1 MTRNLDTRGAPISTT
16 DKPTLDLFE
25 EALRQFQSYAGDPIA
40 TLDRALETRP
50 DFAMGHALRAAALI
64 TFAEQRFFEMARAN
78 VAALEGLI
86 ERGVANDREAALG
99 RALRKLVDGDWHG
112 ASVAFDRALIA
123 NPRDIVAI
131 QVAHIFDF
139 ARGDSLNLRNR
150 ISRVLPQWSPRIPG
164 YSYVLGF
171 HAFGLEECN
180 QYDAALDAANRA
192 LEIEPTDAW
201 AIHAGLHCMEMQGQI
216 SEGMQ
221 WLESKMPQWTN
232 NGFAFHNHW
241 HRALLYL
248 DRGDDEKVLQIYDRD
263 VFPQDLDVAL
273 VLVDATALLWRLQL
287 LGVDV
292 RSRMERVAKVWETK
306 LDGERGFY
314 SFNDVHAMLAFSS
327 IGRDDLM
334 TRVLR
339 DLESTAIGATTNAGM
354 AREVGLPLARGFGAF
369 GKGDDALCLDE
380 LEPVRDIAHR
390 FGGSHAQRD
399 LITLTIA
406 ESARR
411 SGRRDLARHYL
422 NERFVHRPGSNLG
435 HRLLAKS

>member
-1 MTRNLDTRGAPISTT
+1 MTKNLDTRGAPMSAT
-16 DKPTLDLFE
+16 DPATLDLFE
-25 EALRQFQSYAGDPIA
+25 EALRQFQSYVGDPVA
-40 TLDRALETRP
+40 TLDRALEARP

-64 TFAEQRFFEMARAN
+64 SFAEQRFFEMARVN
-78 VAALEGLI
+78 VSALEGLV
-86 ERGVANDREAALG
+86 ERGLANDREAALG
-99 RALRKLVDGDWHG
+99 VALRKLVDGDWHA
-112 ASVAFDRALIA
+112 ASHAFDRALLA
-123 NPRDIVAI
+123 NPRDIIAL

-150 ISRVLPQWSPRIPG
+150 VTRVLPAWSPRVPG
-164 YSYVLGF
+164 YGYVLGF

-180 QYDAALDAANRA
+180 QYDEALDAASRA

-216 SEGMQ
+216 TEGLH
-221 WLESKMPQWTN
+221 WLESRMPNWTS

-248 DRGDDEKVLQIYDRD
+248 DRGDDEKVLEIYDHD

-273 VLVDATALLWRLQL
+273 VLGDATALLWRMHL
-287 LGVDV
+287 LGTDV
-292 RSRMERVAKVWETK
+292 RPRMERVAKLWESK

-314 SFNDVHAMLAFSS
+314 AFNDVHAMLAFAVT
-327 IGRDDLM
+327 GRADLM
-334 TRVLR
+334 ARVVR
-339 DLESTAIGATTNAGM
+339 DLESTAVGATTNAAM
-354 AREVGLPLARGFGAF
+354 AREVGLPLARGFAAF
-369 GKGDDALCLDE
+369 AVGDDKQCLAD
-380 LEPVRDIAHR
+380 LERVRDIAHR

-411 SGRRDLARHYL
+411 SGRRDLATHYL
-422 NERFVHRPGSNLG
+422 NERFVLRPGSNLG
-435 HRLLAKS
+435 HRLLATG